1 MKKQHLK
8 SLKLS
13 KKIIVNDYSLKGGTR
28 DITDPS
34 LDPDADCGSNDHP
47 LGKNPDP
54 RSPK

>member
-13 KKIIVNDYSLKGGTR
+13 KKIIVNDYSLKGGIR